1 MVMSVLLD
9 LRLFFLTVVAFAGE
23 DEPLSGMAVVWP
35 FEWPLEW
42 PFKSPMVRPGLA

>member
-9 LRLFFLTVVAFAGE
+9 LRLFLEIVVAFAGE

-42 PFKSPMVRPGLA
+42 LFESPLVRSGLA